1 MELSLHTLRPFAASG
16 KKRKRVG
23 RGHGSAHGSYSTR
36 GVKGQRSRSGGSKGL
51 YLKGLKPILLQTPKL
66 RGFKSIHAKAIGINL
81 ELLEKHFSNGDH
93 VTLKTLRERGL
104 INVRE
109 GAKAKVKILG
119 SGKLSKK
126 LTIEGC
132 AVSASARAQIEKA
145 GGSIVPLALPV
156 LRKKKK

>member
-1 MELSLHTLRPFAASG
+1 MELSLHTLRPFAASQ

-81 ELLEKHFSNGDH
+81 VLLEKHFSDGDH
-93 VTLKTLRERGL
+93 ITPQVLVERNL
-104 INVRE
+104 IKVRPDTQF
-109 GAKAKVKILG
+109 KVKILG

-126 LTIEGC
+126 ITIEGC
-132 AVSASARAQIEKA
+132 EASASARAQIEKA
-145 GGSIVPLALPV
+145 GGSVTAKLAV
-156 LRKKKK
+156 EKKK